1 MVSTELLL
9 LGEFRARDAAGQPI
23 VVAARKNR
31 ALLALLALTPSGSMA
46 RERIAGLL
54 WSDRGAVQA
63 LSSLR
68 QGLVALRKDFA
79 SIGSPFLS
87 ADNERVSLDTA
98 RVETDV
104 VAFRELA
111 ASDDVVAVR
120 RAAALYRGELLAD
133 TYIRDRAFE
142 EWVGPERRRLADIAS
157 HALEKLCAL
166 EQGRGAD
173 RGGPGVSSHSIRFR
187 EASRRRLMQVFA
199 EAGERSLALRQYE
212 ICREA
217 LRGRLGVAPDEET
230 EALRRDLLQNSDAQE
245 RTRDAAGAERLA
257 TPLETVPIL
266 DDRPHNLAVL
276 PFQVLSGNADSKA
289 LPTD

>member
-1 MVSTELLL
+1 MDRAEAPLFPVAREVLRERELRVNHASKYANNP
-9 LGEFRARDAAGQPI
+9 LGAHRTDRTRSRRRTRKALRDGVHRAVVAGRIPGARAAGQPI

-133 TYIRDRAFE
+133 TYIRDRALRSG
-142 EWVGPERRRLADIAS
+142 WVRSEGGSPISRATRWRNCARSSGAGRR
-157 HALEKLCAL
+157 
-166 EQGRGAD
+166 
-173 RGGPGVSSHSIRFR
+173 
-187 EASRRRLMQVFA
+187 
-199 EAGERSLALRQYE
+199 
-212 ICREA
+212 
-217 LRGRLGVAPDEET
+217 
-230 EALRRDLLQNSDAQE
+230 
-245 RTRDAAGAERLA
+245 
-257 TPLETVPIL
+257 
-266 DDRPHNLAVL
+266 
-276 PFQVLSGNADSKA
+276 
-289 LPTD
+289 